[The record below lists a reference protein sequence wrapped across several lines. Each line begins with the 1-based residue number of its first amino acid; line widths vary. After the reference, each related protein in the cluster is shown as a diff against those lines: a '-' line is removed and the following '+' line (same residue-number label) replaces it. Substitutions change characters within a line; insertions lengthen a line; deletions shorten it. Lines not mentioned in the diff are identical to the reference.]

1 MTIFDEQ
8 ITRKPNKY
16 PWSEDF
22 IRAMNAGHWT
32 SDEFSFTSDI
42 QDFKVKLT
50 DSERSMIVKT
60 LSAIAQIEVAVKTFW
75 LKLGENLPHPS
86 MSDLGIT
93 MANIEVIHNL
103 AYERLLN
110 VLDMEDIFHENMK
123 LEWMSGR
130 VKYLRK
136 YTHKFYKDARKQYVY
151 ALILFTLFVEN
162 VSLFSQFY
170 IILWFGRFRN
180 ALKDTNQQIL
190 YTKNEEA
197 CHAKIGIK
205 LVNTIREELPELFDY
220 DLESRVSQEA
230 MEAFIAE
237 SKIIDWIIGDWS
249 GPRISA
255 QILKEYIKSRINDS
269 LVDIGFKKIFEID
282 PELRRDFEWM
292 DEEIYGNSSTD
303 FFNQRPVEY
312 NKNVTIDIND
322 LL

>member
-1 MTIFDEQ
+1 MSIFDEQ
-8 ITRKPNKY
+8 ISRKPDLY
-16 PWSEDF
+16 PWAKEF
-22 IRAMNAGHWT
+22 IEAMQAGHWT
-32 SDEFSFTSDI
+32 DKEFTFTSDV

-50 DSERSMIVKT
+50 ESERSIIVKT
-60 LSAIAQIEVAVKTFW
+60 LSAIAQIEIAVKTFW
-75 LKLGENLPHPS
+75 AKLGENLPHPS
-86 MSDLGIT
+86 LYDLGIV
-93 MANIEVIHNL
+93 MSSIEVIHNN
-103 AYERLLN
+103 AYERLLD
-110 VLDMEDIFHENMK
+110 VLGMEEKFNENMK

-130 VKYLRK
+130 VKYLKK
-136 YTHKFYKDARKQYVY
+136 YTHRFYKDSKKQYVY

-197 CHAKIGIK
+197 CHSKIGIK
-205 LVNTIREELPELFDY
+205 LVNTIREEFPELFDY
-220 DLESRVSQEA
+220 ELESRISQEA

-249 GPRISA
+249 GTRISGW
-255 QILKEYIKSRINDS
+255 ILKEYIKSRINDS

-282 PELRRDFEWM
+282 QSLRRDFEWM
-292 DEEIYGNSSTD
+292 DEEIFGNNSTD

-312 NKNVTIDIND
+312 NKNVTVDIND

>member
-8 ITRKPNKY
+8 VARKPDLY
-16 PWSEDF
+16 PWAKEF
-22 IRAMNAGHWT
+22 IEAMQAGHWT
-32 SDEFSFTSDI
+32 DKEFTFTSDV

-50 DSERSMIVKT
+50 DREREIVVKT

-75 LKLGENLPHPS
+75 AKLGENLPHPS
-86 MSDLGIT
+86 LSDLGYV
-93 MANIEVIHNL
+93 MANIEVIHNN
-103 AYERLLN
+103 AYERLLS
-110 VLDMEDIFHENMK
+110 VLDMEDVFNENMK

-130 VKYLRK
+130 VKYLKK
-136 YTHKFYKDARKQYVY
+136 YTHKFYQDTKKQYVY

-190 YTKNEEA
+190 YTKNEES
-197 CHAKIGIK
+197 CHSKIGIK
-205 LVNTIREELPELFDY
+205 LVNTIRQELPHLFDS
-220 DLESRVSQEA
+220 DLESRVSEEA
-230 MEAFIAE
+230 IEAFNAE

-249 GPRISA
+249 GARISA
-255 QILKEYIKSRINDS
+255 VILKEYIKSRINDS

-282 PELRRDFEWM
+282 TELKRDFEWM
-292 DEEIYGNSSTD
+292 DEEVFGNSSTD

>member
-8 ITRKPNKY
+8 IARKPDLY
-16 PWSEDF
+16 PWAKDF
-22 IRAMNAGHWT
+22 IDAMQAGHWT
-32 SDEFSFTSDI
+32 DKEFTFTSDV

-50 DSERSMIVKT
+50 DQERSVIVKT

-75 LKLGENLPHPS
+75 AKLGENLPHPS
-86 MSDLGIT
+86 LSDLGYI
-93 MANIEVIHNL
+93 MAAIEVTHNN

-110 VLDMEDIFHENMK
+110 VLDMEEIFNENMK

-130 VKYLRK
+130 VKYLKK
-136 YTHKFYKDARKQYVY
+136 YTRQFYKDSRKQYVY

-190 YTKNEEA
+190 YTKNEES
-197 CHAKIGIK
+197 CHSQIGIK
-205 LVNTIREELPELFDY
+205 LVNTIRQELPELFDD
-220 DLESRVSQEA
+220 DLEARVAREA
-230 MEAFIAE
+230 IEAFVAE
-237 SKIIDWIIGDWS
+237 SKIIDWIIGDWT
-249 GPRISA
+249 GERISA
-255 QILKEYIKSRINDS
+255 AILKEYIKSRINNS
-269 LVDIGFKKIFEID
+269 LVEIGFKKIFDID
-282 PELRRDFEWM
+282 SSLRRDFEWM
-292 DEEIYGNSSTD
+292 DEEILCNSSTD

-312 NKNVTIDIND
+312 NKTITVDIHD